1 MAGKR
6 KVIDLDTYNELD
18 AWAICLH
25 EMWSALKKAGFSTDI
40 ALALVMDKEAYPN
53 WILPAKPI
61 EKIGSIDP
69 DEYEDDD

>member
-1 MAGKR
+1 
-6 KVIDLDTYNELD
+6 
-18 AWAICLH
+18 
-25 EMWSALKKAGFSTDI
+25 MWTALRKAGFTTDI
-40 ALALVMDKEAYPN
+40 ALALVMDRDAYPD

>member
-1 MAGKR
+1 MAKK

-25 EMWSALKKAGFSTDI
+25 EMWTALRKAGFTTDI
-40 ALALVMDKEAYPN
+40 ALALVMDRDAYPD

-69 DEYEDDD
+69 DEFEDDD

>member
-1 MAGKR
+1 MAKK
-6 KVIDLDTYNELD
+6 KVIDLDTYNALD

-25 EMWSALKKAGFSTDI
+25 EMLTALRKAGFTTDI
-40 ALALVMDKEAYPN
+40 ALALVMDKDAYPD

-69 DEYEDDD
+69 DEFEDDD

>member
-1 MAGKR
+1 MAKK
-6 KVIDLDTYNELD
+6 KVIDLDTYNALD

-25 EMWSALKKAGFSTDI
+25 EMWTSLRKAGFTTDI
-40 ALALVMDKEAYPN
+40 ALALVMDKDAYPD